1 MTPLQI
7 VIQNWRALSPEE
19 QLRRRWARIPRNAAI
34 SMAFEGEPVELAILQ
49 AAHARHPLPLDT
61 LKPVKER

>member
-7 VIQNWRALSPEE
+7 VIQNWRALSPET

-34 SMAFEGEPVELAILQ
+34 SMAFEGEPVDIAVLEAT
-49 AAHARHPLPLDT
+49 HARRLLPLAS
-61 LKPVKER
+61 LKPAQES